1 MGSIPTISTIVKY
14 IMAPKLMLECGPL
27 DDRRT
32 LNIQLNFLKRRIGV
46 LVSGGLDS
54 ALLYYLIQSLVNDS
68 YTVTPFI
75 INRPNDGSSIYAQ
88 PVIDYVNS
96 VLNKPPQ
103 VGTKLYITED
113 NSELQVTA
121 GMRELVNHNVNINY
135 IGLIE
140 TLPIHCIGVPG
151 PYKPVN
157 SEKFIFPFKD
167 LNKSHVV
174 DLICQLNQHE
184 LFSITH
190 SCVYNENRCGKC
202 NRCNERQWAFTKLG
216 LVDPGTS

>member
-1 MGSIPTISTIVKY
+1 MT
-14 IMAPKLMLECGPL
+14 PKLILECGPL

-32 LNIQLNFLKRRIGV
+32 LNIELNFLRRRIGV
-46 LVSGGLDS
+46 MVSGGLDS
-54 ALLYYLIQSLVNDS
+54 ALLYYLIQSLVDDR

-75 INRPNDGSSIYAQ
+75 IDRPNDGSSIYAQ

-103 VGTKLYITED
+103 VGTILHISEND
-113 NSELQVTA
+113 SELQVGA
-121 GMRELVNHNVNINY
+121 GVRELANHNVNINY

-151 PYKPVN
+151 PYKPIN

-167 LNKSHVV
+167 LNKSHIV
-174 DLICQLNQHE
+174 DLVCKVNQQE

-190 SCVYNENRCGKC
+190 SCVYKKDRCNIC
-202 NRCNERQWAFTKLG
+202 NRCNERYWAFTKLG
-216 LVDPGTS
+216 LVDPGTV

>member
-1 MGSIPTISTIVKY
+1 MT
-14 IMAPKLMLECGPL
+14 PKLILECGPL

-32 LNIQLNFLKRRIGV
+32 LNIELNFLRRRIGV
-46 LVSGGLDS
+46 MVSGGLDS
-54 ALLYYLIQSLVNDS
+54 ALLYYLIQSLVDDR

-75 INRPNDGSSIYAQ
+75 IDRPNDGSSIYAQ

-103 VGTKLYITED
+103 VGTILHISEND
-113 NSELQVTA
+113 SELQVGA
-121 GMRELVNHNVNINY
+121 GVRELANHNVNINY

-151 PYKPVN
+151 PYKPIN

-167 LNKSHVV
+167 LNKSHIV
-174 DLICQLNQHE
+174 DLVCKVNQQE

-190 SCVYNENRCGKC
+190 SCVYKKDRCSMC
-202 NRCNERQWAFTKLG
+202 NRCNERYWAFTKLG
-216 LVDPGTS
+216 LVDPGTV